1 VTDAELET
9 YRGRLLRLGSR
20 IHTDFSSLAGEALRT
35 AGGEPSG
42 NLSNTPM
49 HLADLGTDNFEQEM
63 SLGFLENQDHVLEEI
78 RAALD
83 RVERRTFG
91 RCERCQKG
99 IGKERL
105 DAVPYTRYCIACA
118 REVERNPTEATTS

>member
-1 VTDAELET
+1 VTDAELEG
-9 YRGRLLRLGSR
+9 YRDRLLRLGSR
-20 IHTDFSSLAGEALRT
+20 IKADFSGLAGEALRT

-63 SLGFLENQDHVLEEI
+63 TLGLLENQDHALEEI

-83 RVERRTFG
+83 RMDRRTFG
-91 RCERCQKG
+91 RCERCGQPISKQ
-99 IGKERL
+99 RL

-118 REVERNPTEATTS
+118 REVERNPTEGTTS